1 MKAAAGIEIERV
13 IRLIRVACVQSR
25 VATNSPLTANAAPRF
40 SGALQAHVDATA
52 SAWRFV
58 SDASEW
64 MTEEGVEV
72 EEASTRSVDAAE
84 AVGTM

>member
-1 MKAAAGIEIERV
+1 M
-13 IRLIRVACVQSR
+13 QSR

-84 AVGTM
+84 AVGTMQRIVKKHSASASVLRRCE